1 LVGEEER
8 VLVRSQGTA
17 AIPGM
22 TAEPGGR
29 WMIELARPQLWPTL
43 RALEEAG
50 HTLIEIKP
58 SLSLE
63 TAFLHVV
70 KGD

>member
-1 LVGEEER
+1 M
-8 VLVRSQGTA
+8 VLVRSQGEA
-17 AIPGM
+17 AVISGM
-22 TAEPGGR
+22 LPEPGGR
-29 WMIELARPQLWPTL
+29 WVIELPRPQLWPTL
-43 RALEEAG
+43 RALEGAG

-58 SLSLE
+58 ALSLE